1 MKKIIEDFKIF
12 GIAIKINYKICK
24 SLIWCISIHSLLN
37 AFFPIATAYFSS
49 AIINSLISKDAYRKT
64 VLMVLIFLLIQLI
77 WRLVLYIISKQ
88 IQMKKSI
95 WNNMCANY
103 INRISS
109 KMDYEHFE
117 NPRVNEIYTRVCSA
131 NDNREGLYAIN
142 GLFGQFISNIT
153 KVCSCFALFASIIVG
168 TSVGTEKGWL
178 YFVNSSYMTILF
190 IVILVVKAILQCKTD
205 SKMTKKV
212 YDVWGETAREN
223 MFFGR
228 LFSLGTDF
236 RNGMTLRIFNEDK
249 LILKNTRDFV
259 KNPNKI
265 SKITNL
271 WIKSSV
277 IHNIFDLFFI
287 AFQYFFIV
295 GRALSGAMG
304 IGNFVFYS
312 QTITSF
318 SDGVMGLAN
327 LSVDLSSNNRF
338 IKDFLEYTNLPN
350 KMRSGTKAVPNLK
363 YSDCIVEFVNV
374 SFKYPNSEKY
384 VLKNINI
391 SLPMDRITNIVGVNG
406 SGKTTFIKLLCRL
419 YDPTEGVIKLN
430 GIDIREFDYDSYMR
444 FFSIVFQDFKLFSFT
459 LGQNVALSNSYDDS
473 IVEKSLAEAGFESRL
488 ESLKDGLGTYLYKT
502 FENDGVEISGGEA
515 QKIAIARS
523 LYKDAKIMIMDE
535 PTAALDPIAEFD
547 IFNRIQQIIQNRT
560 VICISHRLSSCR
572 ICDRILV
579 FLDGE
584 IAQDGSHK
592 ELVNVEGPYKELWNA
607 QAQYY
612 MNLKGTQ

>member
-117 NPRVNEIYTRVCSA
+117 NPRVNEIYTMVCSA

-190 IVILVVKAILQCKTD
+190 IVILIVKAILQCKTD

-277 IHNIFDLFFI
+277 IHNIFDLLFI

>member
-190 IVILVVKAILQCKTD
+190 IVILIVKAILQCKTD

-277 IHNIFDLFFI
+277 IHNIFDLLFI

-295 GRALSGAMG
+295 GRALSGA
-304 IGNFVFYS
+304 
-312 QTITSF
+312 
-318 SDGVMGLAN
+318 MGLAN

>member
-190 IVILVVKAILQCKTD
+190 IVILIAKAILQCKTD

>member
-190 IVILVVKAILQCKTD
+190 IVILIAKAILQCKTD

-384 VLKNINI
+384 
-391 SLPMDRITNIVGVNG
+391 G
-406 SGKTTFIKLLCRL
+406 
-419 YDPTEGVIKLN
+419 
-430 GIDIREFDYDSYMR
+430 
-444 FFSIVFQDFKLFSFT
+444 
-459 LGQNVALSNSYDDS
+459 
-473 IVEKSLAEAGFESRL
+473 
-488 ESLKDGLGTYLYKT
+488 
-502 FENDGVEISGGEA
+502 
-515 QKIAIARS
+515 AR
-523 LYKDAKIMIMDE
+523 
-535 PTAALDPIAEFD
+535 
-547 IFNRIQQIIQNRT
+547 RQI
-560 VICISHRLSSCR
+560 
-572 ICDRILV
+572 
-579 FLDGE
+579 
-584 IAQDGSHK
+584 
-592 ELVNVEGPYKELWNA
+592 
-607 QAQYY
+607 
-612 MNLKGTQ
+612 

>member
-190 IVILVVKAILQCKTD
+190 IVILIVKAILQCKTD

-287 AFQYFFIV
+287 TFQYFFIV

-374 SFKYPNSEKY
+374 SFKYPNSDKY

>member
-190 IVILVVKAILQCKTD
+190 IVILIVKAVLQCKTD

-430 GIDIREFDYDSYMR
+430 GIDIREFDYDSYMQ

>member
-1 MKKIIEDFKIF
+1 
-12 GIAIKINYKICK
+12 
-24 SLIWCISIHSLLN
+24 
-37 AFFPIATAYFSS
+37 
-49 AIINSLISKDAYRKT
+49 
-64 VLMVLIFLLIQLI
+64 
-77 WRLVLYIISKQ
+77 
-88 IQMKKSI
+88 
-95 WNNMCANY
+95 MCANY

-190 IVILVVKAILQCKTD
+190 IVILIVKAILQCKTD

-277 IHNIFDLFFI
+277 IHNIFDLLFI

>member
-190 IVILVVKAILQCKTD
+190 IVILIVKAILQCKTD

-277 IHNIFDLFFI
+277 IHNIFDLLFI

>member
-1 MKKIIEDFKIF
+1 
-12 GIAIKINYKICK
+12 
-24 SLIWCISIHSLLN
+24 
-37 AFFPIATAYFSS
+37 
-49 AIINSLISKDAYRKT
+49 
-64 VLMVLIFLLIQLI
+64 
-77 WRLVLYIISKQ
+77 
-88 IQMKKSI
+88 
-95 WNNMCANY
+95 
-103 INRISS
+103 
-109 KMDYEHFE
+109 
-117 NPRVNEIYTRVCSA
+117 
-131 NDNREGLYAIN
+131 
-142 GLFGQFISNIT
+142 
-153 KVCSCFALFASIIVG
+153 
-168 TSVGTEKGWL
+168 
-178 YFVNSSYMTILF
+178 
-190 IVILVVKAILQCKTD
+190 
-205 SKMTKKV
+205 
-212 YDVWGETAREN
+212 
-223 MFFGR
+223 
-228 LFSLGTDF
+228 
-236 RNGMTLRIFNEDK
+236 MTLRIFNEDK
-249 LILKNTRDFV
+249 LILKNTRYFV

-277 IHNIFDLFFI
+277 IHNIFDLLFI

>member
-190 IVILVVKAILQCKTD
+190 IVILIVKAILQCKTD

-277 IHNIFDLFFI
+277 IHNIFDLLFI

-295 GRALSGAMG
+295 GRALSGAIG

>member
-190 IVILVVKAILQCKTD
+190 IVILIVKAILQCKTD

-287 AFQYFFIV
+287 TFQYFFIV

-374 SFKYPNSEKY
+374 SFKYPNSDKY

-502 FENDGVEISGGEA
+502 FENDGVEISSGEA

>member
-190 IVILVVKAILQCKTD
+190 IVILIVKAILQCKTD

-249 LILKNTRDFV
+249 LILKNTRNFV

>member
-168 TSVGTEKGWL
+168 TFVGTEKGWL

-190 IVILVVKAILQCKTD
+190 IVILIVKAILQCKTD

-473 IVEKSLAEAGFESRL
+473 IVEKSLVEAGFESRL

>member
-190 IVILVVKAILQCKTD
+190 IVILIVKAILQCKTD

-391 SLPMDRITNIVGVNG
+391 SLHMDRITNIVGVNG

>member
-153 KVCSCFALFASIIVG
+153 KVCSCFALFASIVVG

-190 IVILVVKAILQCKTD
+190 IVILIVKAILQCKTD

-391 SLPMDRITNIVGVNG
+391 SLPMGRITNIVGVNG

>member
-190 IVILVVKAILQCKTD
+190 IVILIVKAVLQCKTD

-350 KMRSGTKAVPNLK
+350 KMRSGTKVVPNLK

-430 GIDIREFDYDSYMR
+430 GVDIREFDYDSYMR

>member
-190 IVILVVKAILQCKTD
+190 IVILIVKAVLQCKTD

-277 IHNIFDLFFI
+277 IHNIFDLLFI

>member
-109 KMDYEHFE
+109 KMDYEYFE

-168 TSVGTEKGWL
+168 TSTGTEKGWL

-190 IVILVVKAILQCKTD
+190 IVILIVKAILQCKTD

>member
-49 AIINSLISKDAYRKT
+49 AIINSLIPKDAYRKT

-168 TSVGTEKGWL
+168 TSTGTEKGWL

-190 IVILVVKAILQCKTD
+190 IVILIVKAILQCKTD

-223 MFFGR
+223 IFFGR

-350 KMRSGTKAVPNLK
+350 KMRSGTKTVPNLK

-419 YDPTEGVIKLN
+419 YDPTDGVIKLN
-430 GIDIREFDYDSYMR
+430 GVDIREFDYDSYMR

>member
-153 KVCSCFALFASIIVG
+153 KFCSCFALFASIIVG

-190 IVILVVKAILQCKTD
+190 IVILIVKAILQCKTD

-277 IHNIFDLFFI
+277 IHNIFDLLFI

-374 SFKYPNSEKY
+374 SFKYPNSDKY

>member
-190 IVILVVKAILQCKTD
+190 IVILIVKAILQCKTD

-277 IHNIFDLFFI
+277 IHNIFDLLFI

-612 MNLKGTQ
+612 MSLKGTQ

>member
-1 MKKIIEDFKIF
+1 MKKVTKILALMLAAVTLLSVMAVPAF
-12 GIAIKINYKICK
+12 AEYTYTMTCTIYYVNGKGAQIASPCTFTVNAANSSSSSTGRKSPSISGYVLKNSGDSFVTYDMMNKSFPSSNYDRKG
-24 SLIWCISIHSLLN
+24 SATYTVEY

-190 IVILVVKAILQCKTD
+190 IVILIVKAILQCKTD

-259 KNPNKI
+259 K
-265 SKITNL
+265 
-271 WIKSSV
+271 KS
-277 IHNIFDLFFI
+277 
-287 AFQYFFIV
+287 
-295 GRALSGAMG
+295 
-304 IGNFVFYS
+304 
-312 QTITSF
+312 
-318 SDGVMGLAN
+318 VM
-327 LSVDLSSNNRF
+327 
-338 IKDFLEYTNLPN
+338 I
-350 KMRSGTKAVPNLK
+350 
-363 YSDCIVEFVNV
+363 C
-374 SFKYPNSEKY
+374 
-384 VLKNINI
+384 VL
-391 SLPMDRITNIVGVNG
+391 L
-406 SGKTTFIKLLCRL
+406 
-419 YDPTEGVIKLN
+419 
-430 GIDIREFDYDSYMR
+430 
-444 FFSIVFQDFKLFSFT
+444 
-459 LGQNVALSNSYDDS
+459 
-473 IVEKSLAEAGFESRL
+473 
-488 ESLKDGLGTYLYKT
+488 
-502 FENDGVEISGGEA
+502 
-515 QKIAIARS
+515 
-523 LYKDAKIMIMDE
+523 
-535 PTAALDPIAEFD
+535 
-547 IFNRIQQIIQNRT
+547 
-560 VICISHRLSSCR
+560 
-572 ICDRILV
+572 
-579 FLDGE
+579 
-584 IAQDGSHK
+584 
-592 ELVNVEGPYKELWNA
+592 
-607 QAQYY
+607 
-612 MNLKGTQ
+612 